1 MKNEII
7 INSLGYYE
15 SPITGER
22 WTKEQWDEY
31 VAWEDGRRTESS
43 IHDCDDCCGCE
54 KCED

>member
-15 SPITGER
+15 SPVTGER